1 MARATQPTIDRARDL
16 VERETTLV
24 EREREAFVRFLA
36 RLDEMDTPQLEGSVA
51 ASGGPVALA
60 APETTPSAQLR
71 TARTAYRET
80 VMAVSHYEQEYGD
93 TLRES
98 VAAEFGDALAGHLT
112 ERERLTPAVYSA
124 LLEAGERAREDR
136 TEFLRRLRREL
147 ESLETAAAELN
158 EIEVRVVE
166 LSERVDAA
174 STSARLA
181 DIDSSLAALEQRCT
195 DCANSR
201 QATIHGRS
209 SGVTA
214 GVDEASLIQYLYAG
228 ETQTVTPVLSDV
240 GSRLDAIRH
249 QRARC
254 LR

>member
-1 MARATQPTIDRARDL
+1 MTRATQPTIDRARAL
-16 VERETTLV
+16 VEREIRLV
-24 EREREAFVRFLA
+24 DRERAAFVRFLA
-36 RLDEMDTPQLEGSVA
+36 RLDEMDTPRSESSVA

-71 TARTAYRET
+71 AVRTAYRET

-98 VAAEFGDALAGHLT
+98 VAAEFGSPLAGHLA
-112 ERERLTPAVYSA
+112 ERESLTPAVYSG
-124 LLEAGERAREDR
+124 LLEAGERARADR

-147 ESLETAAAELN
+147 QSLERAAAELN
-158 EIEVRVVE
+158 EIEVEVVE

-181 DIDSSLAALEQRCT
+181 DIDSSLATLEQRCT

-209 SGVTA
+209 SGAIA
-214 GVDEASLIQYLYAG
+214 GVDGTSLLQYLYAD
-228 ETQTVTPVLSDV
+228 ETRTVTPVLSDV